1 MAKIRILPRG
11 DAEPPTDVDPAEA
24 PASAAGAAPVS
35 STFGLLARGM
45 QAGLASQ
52 DAAQA
57 LTYETYTRGQQIWW
71 DGVRRMTEVS
81 LAAFAPVTAREL
93 DERFEAAER
102 RADQDRRQLR
112 RELDQATTALG
123 EASREQVQSIR
134 EVVRET
140 AREQRSGRATL
151 EEAIAKLD
159 TRLDRLTKAEGKQLE
174 EVRAALTEHEQ
185 HLRERLGDRIR
196 TAIGSIEAAKPGDLE
211 QLRRQLATL
220 AESVTATRA
229 ELATLAGE
237 LREERAATR
246 KAGSANRSDSAP
258 REVAG
263 QDRGEARSSSSKASG
278 KQEG

>member
-11 DAEPPTDVDPAEA
+11 DAEQPEDVASDPSPS
-24 PASAAGAAPVS
+24 PANGAFA
-35 STFGLLARGM
+35 LLAQGVR
-45 QAGLASQ
+45 AGYASQ

-57 LTYETYTRGQQIWW
+57 LTYEAYTRGQQVWW
-71 DGVRRMTEVS
+71 DGFRRMTEVS

-93 DERFEAAER
+93 DERFESAER
-102 RADQDRRQLR
+102 RADQDRQQLR

-140 AREQRSGRATL
+140 AREQRAARAGL
-151 EEAIAKLD
+151 EESIAKLD

-237 LREERAATR
+237 IREERAATR
-246 KAGSANRSDSAP
+246 KAGSASRSDSAP
-258 REVAG
+258 REATG
-263 QDRGEARSSSSKASG
+263 QDRGEARSASSKASG